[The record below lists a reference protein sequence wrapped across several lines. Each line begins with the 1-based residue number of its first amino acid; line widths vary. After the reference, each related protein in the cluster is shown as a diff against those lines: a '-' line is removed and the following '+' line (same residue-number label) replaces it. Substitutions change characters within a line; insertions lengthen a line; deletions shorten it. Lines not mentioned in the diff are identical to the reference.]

1 MRAITIVMG
10 ILLMGT
16 GVWSFANSGV
26 SFLAL
31 AFAIGLVM
39 IADGTV
45 EGMTYIY
52 SRGGNRQD
60 NNIWMLAD
68 SVVTLILGLLVL
80 SGQLA
85 AEVAVPYVFGMWML
99 FSGILRL
106 VIALNINRAKKKS
119 NFWWT
124 IGTGLV
130 CMLAGVFGFFNSI
143 ALNMAVGELLGI
155 FFIIQ
160 AITTLEIGFHMPHAK
175 SIK

>member
-68 SVVTLILGLLVL
+68 SIVTFVL
-80 SGQLA
+80 
-85 AEVAVPYVFGMWML
+85 
-99 FSGILRL
+99 GIL
-106 VIALNINRAKKKS
+106 AQRAACRRGCGS
-119 NFWWT
+119 LCIRNVDAVFRYT
-124 IGTGLV
+124 QTG
-130 CMLAGVFGFFNSI
+130 NS
-143 ALNMAVGELLGI
+143 A
-155 FFIIQ
+155 
-160 AITTLEIGFHMPHAK
+160 
-175 SIK
+175 

>member
-1 MRAITIVMG
+1 MRVITIVMG

-52 SRGGNRQD
+52 ARGGNRQD

-68 SVVTLILGLLVL
+68 SVITLILGIMVL

-106 VIALNINRAKKKS
+106 VVALNINRVKKKS

-124 IGTGLV
+124 VGTGLV
-130 CMLAGVFGFFNSI
+130 CMLAGIFGFFNSI

>member
-45 EGMTYIY
+45 EGMTY
-52 SRGGNRQD
+52 
-60 NNIWMLAD
+60 
-68 SVVTLILGLLVL
+68 
-80 SGQLA
+80 
-85 AEVAVPYVFGMWML
+85 VFGMWML

-106 VIALNINRAKKKS
+106 VIVLNIDRTKKKS

-124 IGTGLV
+124 FGTGLV
-130 CMLAGVFGFFNSI
+130 CILAGLLGFFNSI

-160 AITTLEIGFHMPHAK
+160 AVTTLEIGFHMPHAK